1 MGVTY
6 IKDSEKLN
14 EFYVLALEN
23 DSGTSYCVDV
33 TIDTVVVNDNPN
45 EAMRFNSE
53 DEAKIF
59 FFNRFGFFQHHY
71 GINLVDVIVGKMAI
85 KYELEICRDSYV
97 PYQVKDDREQE

>member
-6 IKDSEKLN
+6 IKDSEKLD

-23 DSGTSYCVDV
+23 SFGTSYCIAV

-59 FFNRFGFFQHHY
+59 FFNHFGRIQDCYWQEVDCWWDAHL
-71 GINLVDVIVGKMAI
+71 INAFVAKITTEVSSCKRCL
-85 KYELEICRDSYV
+85 
-97 PYQVKDDREQE
+97 